1 MSTTNQLNYRYT
13 TRLRADESRP
23 WENNM
28 KFFDFL
34 RKIPDFLTIFYV
46 FLYFCDVANFEH
58 RHRFL
63 RTHHTMRRI
72 FGLHPTGSS
81 TNIGLFRKIK
91 TRILPGVK
99 SANWY
104 PRSKCLLVPGTK
116 LRSANCYMGSPPKLV
131 FYKILERKYYLVS
144 SRIWYQG
151 SN

>member
-1 MSTTNQLNYRYT
+1 MSASRFSFSAIEYCNSREVNCDRGEEVSEVAVIPFRYICSLFSKNCRVSTTNQLNYRYT

-81 TNIGLFRKIK
+81 TNF
-91 TRILPGVK
+91 
-99 SANWY
+99 
-104 PRSKCLLVPGTK
+104 LVPYGV
-116 LRSANCYMGSPPKLV
+116 LGPCHNFFC
-131 FYKILERKYYLVS
+131 
-144 SRIWYQG
+144 
-151 SN
+151 